1 MYLYHHESLSRG
13 DDRKDQI
20 KSLRLS
26 NEQEALLKMH
36 PALFERDP
44 FYHPYLEQDP
54 AVTRF
59 RIAAEDA
66 SLRHPEYVTPQ
77 LVTGKIKPEWTDP
90 VLRLGVEFANSL
102 DRWLTGPILL
112 KNEQSGDVFLLPARS
127 MYREDIAANL
137 TDQINDKL
145 TGFGAV
151 ITSDA
156 LPKGSYLVGMLAD
169 DRTSRRNIVN
179 WSDVTLTVK

>member
-1 MYLYHHESLSRG
+1 MAKMWAGRTDGITDSAADDFNSSIRIDSR
-13 DDRKDQI
+13 
-20 KSLRLS
+20 
-26 NEQEALLKMH
+26 
-36 PALFERDP
+36 
-44 FYHPYLEQDP
+44 
-54 AVTRF
+54 
-59 RIAAEDA
+59 
-66 SLRHPEYVTPQ
+66 
-77 LVTGKIKPEWTDP
+77 
-90 VLRLGVEFANSL
+90 
-102 DRWLTGPILL
+102 
-112 KNEQSGDVFLLPARS
+112 